1 MGQET
6 LEKVFARDRFSIPS
20 YQRDYAWRRENF
32 EDLWEDLQEAID
44 SKEKQGHFLGT
55 LVVSPNK
62 DDKSKFDII
71 DGQQRMTTIF
81 MLLNILIDRSEFK
94 ETYRT
99 KFLLDKRN
107 NPKIEL
113 IPKNQEFLKE
123 CLEESKKNHLSKELK
138 NKADTQGKE
147 NIYEVCS
154 AILDE
159 VSKLL
164 PNEVEKYIDTLLS
177 MLLMWLE
184 EPNSGRAIRTFQSV
198 NDRGVPLKLLD
209 KLKSLL
215 IYYSNAYC
223 DGEENGLDERI
234 NEIFGEIFRI
244 FLQIE
249 EHKHISSIGNQQF
262 SENDIFRYH
271 AGSINFEE
279 IGFLGHYRNSNEST
293 YDKLKSK
300 LKELKKDSDKLKNF
314 IEKYTKDI
322 KDFYQAFLDLLN
334 EIDKNSNIFKLF
346 LLEKINPY
354 FYNTLVRAKI
364 NNDLDDRLIIL
375 IAKADILF
383 FKSKSSKDATAYN
396 LIHKYLKCGKETMID
411 ELIKQCKSSNVK
423 KVIENAIQNA
433 YEVPYFHYVFF
444 EKNCKDMDIN
454 LLVDLIERKQ
464 LTQEKEHIIPYNI
477 LDNKNE
483 EEAKKFGFSDLE
495 DFDNFMNSYGN
506 LLSLEKSL
514 NSKAKDR
521 DLLGKAEVYKDSK
534 ILFIR
539 RFDIK
544 NFNKEKLIERNKE
557 FEKWLRDE
565 FFKEFLD

>member
-6 LEKVFARDRFSIPS
+6 LEKVFARDKFSIPT

-62 DDKSKFDII
+62 NDKNKFDII

-81 MLLNILIDRSEFK
+81 ILLSILIKKSDYK
-94 ETYRT
+94 DNYTI
-99 KFLLDKRN
+99 KFLLDKRGN
-107 NPKIEL
+107 EKLEL
-113 IPKNQEFLKE
+113 IPQNQDFLKE
-123 CLEESKKNHLSKELK
+123 CLEQAERNNCL
-138 NKADTQGKE
+138 NKVLEQKANTQGKR
-147 NIYEVCS
+147 NIYEVCN
-154 AILDE
+154 AIIDE
-159 VSKLL
+159 VSKLQKD
-164 PNEVEKYIDTLLS
+164 EIETYIDTLLK

-184 EPNSGRAIRTFQSV
+184 EPNSGKAIRTFQSV

-215 IYYSNAYC
+215 MYYSNAYC

-354 FYNTLVRAKI
+354 FYNTLIRLKI
-364 NNDLDDRLIIL
+364 NNDLDDNLVKL
-375 IAKADILF
+375 FAKADILL
-383 FKSKSSKDATAYN
+383 FKSRSSKDATAYN
-396 LIHKYLKCGKETMID
+396 LIHKYLSNGKEHLQD
-411 ELIKQCKSSNVK
+411 EIIRQCKAADIK
-423 KVIENAIQNA
+423 GAIDDLIHYA
-433 YEVPYFHYVFF
+433 YNMPCFHYIFF
-444 EKNCKDMDIN
+444 EQNCKDMDTSS
-454 LLVDLIERKQ
+454 LRDLIEKKQ
-464 LTQEKEHIIPYNI
+464 LTQEKEHIIPLSIY
-477 LDNKNE
+477 DN
-483 EEAKKFGFSDLE
+483 EAEARKLGFNDME
-495 DFDNFMNSYGN
+495 DFDGFVDSYGN

-514 NSKAKDR
+514 NGKCQDKDLI
-521 DLLGKAEVYKDSK
+521 DKAEEYKKSK
-534 ILFIR
+534 IQFVR
-539 RFDIK
+539 RFDVK
-544 NFNKEKLIERNKE
+544 GFNKESLKQRNKK
-557 FEKWLRDE
+557 FEEWLKND
-565 FFKEFLD
+565 FFKEFLN